1 MDTKIKMRITKGKI
15 PMFRLSYEFI
25 KFVDM
30 PNFETFKFIY
40 CKKQNYV
47 NEDRLNLYY
56 DVLKTRYEGESF
68 REIGRQIN
76 KSVNRVRQIEQ
87 RFLRNLWW
95 YEQQVNRS

>member
-15 PMFRLSYEFI
+15 PMFRFSYEFI

-30 PNFETFKFIY
+30 PSFEIFKFIY
-40 CKKQNYV
+40 CKNQNYV
-47 NEDRLNLYY
+47 NEDRLHLYY
-56 DVLKTRYEGESF
+56 DVLKTRYRGESF
-68 REIGRQIN
+68 REIGKQIN